1 MKSATGSAAMDELQ
15 PAERVWE
22 LINMHTLARC
32 MHVIAEF
39 GVADALEN
47 KASSAA
53 ELAAATG
60 LNANALGRMLRL
72 VAAHGVF
79 ASMPEGYLHT
89 PASRLLRSDHPQS
102 LRSFARMIGMPVIWH
117 GFTDLAHAARTGKP
131 ATDMA
136 GLFAY
141 FSEHPAEASLFNQAM
156 AGKSAGVLPTVLE
169 AYDFSPFATVADIGG
184 GRGHLLQAILDR
196 VPAASGVLFDLPH
209 VITDASGAATER
221 LRLSA
226 GDFFRDRLPEAD
238 VYVLMEVIHDWTD
251 ADATKILSAVRRA
264 APKHARVLVV
274 EALVSESPG
283 PQFAKMLDII
293 MLAVTGGHERTRAEY
308 ERLLAST
315 GFRLERII
323 PTASQYSLV
332 EGVVA

>member
-1 MKSATGSAAMDELQ
+1 MDELQ
-15 PAERVWE
+15 PAETVWG
-22 LINMHTLARC
+22 LINTHTLARC

-47 KASSAA
+47 RASSAA

-60 LNANALGRMLRL
+60 LNADALGRMLRL

-79 ASMPEGYLHT
+79 ASNPEGYVHT

-102 LRSFARMIGMPVIWH
+102 LRSFARMIGMPVIWR

-136 GLFAY
+136 GVVAY
-141 FSEHPAEASLFNQAM
+141 FSEHPVEASLFNQAM
-156 AGKSAGVLPTVLE
+156 VGKSAGVVPAVVE
-169 AYDFSPFATVADIGG
+169 AYDFRPFATVADIGG
-184 GRGHLLQAILDR
+184 GRGHLLQAILAR
-196 VPAASGVLFDLPH
+196 APTASGVLFDLPH
-209 VITDASGAATER
+209 VIADASGAASQR
-221 LRLSA
+221 LRLAA
-226 GDFFRDRLPEAD
+226 GDFFRDRLPVAD
-238 VYVLMEVIHDWTD
+238 AYVLMEVIHDW
-251 ADATKILSAVRRA
+251 ADGEATKILSAVRRA

-283 PQFAKMLDII
+283 PQFAKMLDVI
-293 MLAVTGGHERTRAEY
+293 MLAVTGGRERTRTEY

-315 GFRLERII
+315 GFRLERVIQ
-323 PTASQYSLV
+323 TVSQYSLV
-332 EGVVA
+332 EAVVS